1 MIQETDPE
9 NLSEDHDHIEDNDK
23 DIEDNDEDIED
34 NENEEEEMGKE
45 LFLIAVCAEASLHL
59 GMVIFYIWHSVMN
72 LLGEYFDF
80 SRE

>member
-9 NLSEDHDHIEDNDK
+9 NLSEDHDH
-23 DIEDNDEDIED
+23 IEDNDEDIED